1 MLFTGPELPIKGIAA
16 GNPHWQLQ
24 TKKRM
29 EERNQGRR
37 IPAQL
42 PRIKIPLVSQNS
54 NQKLRDKTKIGHF
67 LPKSLGKRRPLR
79 VLSKLMNSGLIIPDS
94 SEPSVRTLRATVPE
108 NEGHG
113 FRSFGA
119 TLKLLYHRFLYT
131 VCARLG
137 VTTDKGGSPL

>member
-1 MLFTGPELPIKGIAA
+1 MLFTDPELPIKGIAA

-67 LPKSLGKRRPLR
+67 LPESPGKRR
-79 VLSKLMNSGLIIPDS
+79 
-94 SEPSVRTLRATVPE
+94 TL
-108 NEGHG
+108 
-113 FRSFGA
+113 
-119 TLKLLYHRFLYT
+119 
-131 VCARLG
+131 
-137 VTTDKGGSPL
+137 